1 MRSWGGAAAALL
13 AAGLLAACAT
23 GQPPGPRLGE
33 TPPLYS
39 LEDVAKPGALSVIE
53 IYDPLEPTNRAIYRF
68 NATFDRALFLPIVG
82 LYEFVAPEPVQDGIS
97 NFFSNLSEISTFT
110 NAILQGKLTR
120 ASRALVR
127 FGVNATVG
135 LGGLFDPMTA
145 LGTAQQREDLGQTL
159 GFWGVPDGPYLVLP
173 ILGPSNLRDAAG
185 MAGDRLAF
193 WLADPLWLAT
203 LQDRYP
209 AITAMEVVDRRHGV
223 GFEYYETGS
232 AFEYELVRLLYTK
245 QRELE
250 IRK

>member
-1 MRSWGGAAAALL
+1 MRWLL
-13 AAGLLAACAT
+13 ALVTVLLLAACAT
-23 GQPPGPRLGE
+23 GQPPGAGPGE
-33 TPPLYS
+33 TPPLFT
-39 LEDVAKPGALSVIE
+39 LDNVAEPGALSVIE
-53 IYDPLEPTNRAIYRF
+53 VYDPLEPTNRAIYRF
-68 NATFDRALFLPIVG
+68 NATFDRALFLPVVG
-82 LYEFVAPEPVQDGIS
+82 LYEFLTPTPVQDGVS
-97 NFFSNLSEISTFT
+97 NFFSNLTEISSFA

-127 FGVNATVG
+127 FLVNASVG

-193 WLADPLWLAT
+193 WLADPFWLAT

-209 AITAMEVVDRRHGV
+209 AITAMEAVDRRHIV
-223 GFEYYETGS
+223 GFQYYETGS